1 MRTTSV
7 IEISQSSLENNI
19 EFIKSTLNENVRLS
33 TVVKGNAYGHG
44 IEYIVPMAEK
54 AGVDHFSVFST
65 DEARIAKSVC
75 KPDTEIMIM
84 GYVDEEDVDWVLEN
98 GISCFVYQTE
108 QLQLFLERAKAT
120 GNRAQ
125 IHIELETGMNRTGF
139 TRQQLRKVIPVIK
152 ENSGHFHV
160 KGVCTHYA
168 GAESIA
174 NHVRVQKQITRFNQ
188 GYKFLLLN
196 GIHPEIRHSACSAA
210 AIAYPKTQMDMV
222 RVGILTYGYWPSK
235 ETQIHYLHKT
245 KYKLNPLRQ
254 IITWRSKVMSLKSV
268 KEGEFVGYGT
278 TYMALEKKKIAVVPL
293 GYSHGFSRSLSNQGR
308 VLINGQRV
316 GVVGM
321 VNMNMATVDVT
332 YVDKVQVGDEVIII
346 GKQGDNYITV
356 SSFGEL
362 SEQVNYELLTRLP
375 SRIKRIIKP

>member
-7 IEISQSSLENNI
+7 IEISQSALENNI

-44 IEYIVPMAEK
+44 IEYIVPMAER
-54 AGVDHFSVFST
+54 AGVDHFSVFSSG
-65 DEARIAKSVC
+65 EARIAKSVC

-84 GYVDEEDVDWVLEN
+84 GYVDEEDIDWVLEN

-120 GNRAQ
+120 GNKAQ

-152 ENSGHFHV
+152 ENADHFHV

-332 YVDKVQVGDEVIII
+332 YVDKVKVGDEVIII